1 MDCIF
6 CKIANG
12 EIPATI
18 LHQDEHCVA
27 FADLH
32 PQAPLHLLVIPRR
45 HIASLAHTSAQD
57 QALLGHMMQTA
68 SELAKAQNLS
78 RGFRVVVNSGDDGGQ
93 TVHHLH
99 LHLLGGRAM
108 HWPPG

>member
-12 EIPATI
+12 EIPARKLYEDDACI
-18 LHQDEHCVA
+18 A

-45 HIASLAHTSAQD
+45 HVHSLAETSRED
-57 QALLGHMMQTA
+57 TPLLGNLLAVA
-68 SELAKAQNLS
+68 SELGRQKLPK
-78 RGFRVVVNSGDDGGQ
+78 GFRVVVNAGEEGGQ
-93 TVHHLH
+93 TVDHLH
-99 LHLLGGRAM
+99 LHVLGGRAM